1 MGIKARRAVA
11 RLASEMGAHVQRCWH
26 SGRCDLERF
35 EARFEYR
42 GYQTRIGAG
51 RAVTIEM
58 RGFECSV
65 AFALGTRDHITL
77 ADQSRD
83 PPPQLAKIP
92 LFVNPNVP
100 SSALDWLSQESNAH
114 AVAALECSRREPLY
128 VWYGVAMVVVKAKRA
143 SVSMLSRVADVV
155 DRLKTHPREPVLGR
169 VVDGL
174 RLDSDLL
181 PADLRALVPLI
192 EVWAVGDDVKRQQLL
207 AAASPEE
214 RDRLIRDVGPL
225 LDRIDTYLNSFAWD
239 EIPEE
244 AALLGR
250 LAEAVAELGGG

>member
-1 MGIKARRAVA
+1 MKARRAVT
-11 RLASEMGAHVQRCWH
+11 RLASEMGTDVQRCWH
-26 SGRCDLERF
+26 SGRCGLERF

-51 RAVTIEM
+51 KAVTIDM

-65 AFALGTRDHITL
+65 AFALGARDHINL
-77 ADQSRD
+77 ADQSRE

-100 SSALDWLSQESNAH
+100 SSALDWLSKESNAH

-128 VWYGVAMVVVKAKRA
+128 VWYGVVMVTVEANRA
-143 SVSMLSRVADVV
+143 SASILSRVADVA
-155 DRLKTHPREPVLGR
+155 DRLKSHPRGPIPGR

-174 RLDSDLL
+174 HLDSDLL
-181 PADLRALVPLI
+181 PADLRPLVPLI
-192 EVWAVGDDVKRQQLL
+192 KVWAVGDDVRRQQLL
-207 AAASPEE
+207 AAASPED
-214 RDRLIRDVGPL
+214 RDRLIKDVGPL
-225 LDRIDTYLNSFAWD
+225 LDRINAYLDSFACD

-250 LAEAVAELGGG
+250 LAEAVAELDGG